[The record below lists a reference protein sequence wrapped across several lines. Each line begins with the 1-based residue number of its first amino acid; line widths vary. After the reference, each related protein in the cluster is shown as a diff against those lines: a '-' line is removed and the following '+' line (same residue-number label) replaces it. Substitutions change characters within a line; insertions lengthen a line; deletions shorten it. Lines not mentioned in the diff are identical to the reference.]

1 MRSIA
6 NQFITVSVKEQGAEL
21 CSIKDAVGAEY
32 MWQADSAFWARHAP
46 VLFPIVGKLLNG
58 RYELNG
64 KTFELPPHGFARDME
79 FSLVQQ
85 SESCLVFQLLPTAE
99 TRKCYPFEFA
109 LTIAYRLNGN
119 GLSIEYAVRNTGS
132 SVMPFSIGAHPAFN
146 LHGPVEECFLE
157 FEKAE
162 TLTTSLLSSKGL
174 LTEETAPVLAETNI
188 LPLSKTLFDR
198 DALILLDFKSDKITL
213 GSHKSSR
220 RLTVEFPGFPQLGIW
235 AKPGAPFVCIEPW
248 YGYADPE
255 QPYGDIMNKP
265 GIQQL
270 AAGDTFT
277 CTHRVVVE
285 A

>member
-1 MRSIA
+1 MKSIT
-6 NQFITVSVKEQGAEL
+6 NKFLTVRINEQGAEL
-21 CSIKDAVGAEY
+21 CSIEGADGFEY
-32 MWQADSAFWARHAP
+32 LWQADPAVWARHAP
-46 VLFPIVGKLLNG
+46 VLFPIVGKLRNG
-58 RYELNG
+58 SYVLNG
-64 KTFELPPHGFARDME
+64 KTYELSPHGFARDISFE
-79 FSLVQQ
+79 LIT
-85 SESCLVFQLLPTAE
+85 ESKTLLVFQLMPTDQ
-99 TRKCYPFEFA
+99 TLKSYPFKFA
-109 LTIAYRLNGN
+109 LNIIYQLNGN
-119 GLSIEYAVRNTGS
+119 RLEIGYEVQNNGTD
-132 SVMPFSIGAHPAFN
+132 VMPFSIGAHPAFN